1 MLNVAIVGSNGFIGS
16 NLAQEISKYDN
27 LFVFLFGKNEQNLSG
42 TNLPYNVIDYKNH
55 DLIKQQFKQIDL
67 VYYLASSTIPSSSW
81 ENPKLELE
89 NNLLPFLE
97 FMEAISRL
105 QVKKIVFISSAGTV
119 YGPSESKVSE
129 STEKQPFSP
138 YGITKLTIEYYLN
151 YFKIKHNISYD
162 IYRVSNVYGVGQ
174 NTSKGLGIINTF
186 IEQIV
191 LNHKINVFGDGENI
205 RNYINVK
212 DVVKLMTYS
221 ITSKITKSNIF
232 NIASNDTIS
241 INQLIEIIKNIID
254 ENFEVVFSNNR
265 KSDNSFINID
275 NTKILSTI
283 PNYKFI
289 SLNEGIQGL
298 YFFIKNNFK

>member
-1 MLNVAIVGSNGFIGS
+1 MLNAAIVGSNGFIGS
-16 NLAQEISKYDN
+16 HLAQEISKYDN
-27 LFVFLFGKNEQNLSG
+27 LSVFLFGKNEQNLSG
-42 TNLPYNVIDYKNH
+42 TNLAYNVLDYKNH
-55 DLIKQQFKQIDL
+55 DLIQQQFKQIDI

-89 NNLLPFLE
+89 NNLFPFLE
-97 FMEAISRL
+97 FMEVVSRL
-105 QVKKIVFISSAGTV
+105 QVKKIVFISSAGTI

-138 YGITKLTIEYYLN
+138 YGITKLTIEYFLN
-151 YFKIKHNISYD
+151 YFKIKYNISYD
-162 IYRVSNVYGVGQ
+162 IYRVSNVYGIGQ

-212 DVVKLMTYS
+212 DVVKLMTFS
-221 ITSKITKSNIF
+221 ISSKITESSIF

-241 INQLIEIIKNIID
+241 INQLIKIIKTIID
-254 ENFEVVFSNNR
+254 EDFEVVFLNNR
-265 KSDNSFINID
+265 KSDNSFIDID
-275 NTKILSTI
+275 NTKILNTV
-283 PNYKFI
+283 PNYKFT
-289 SLNEGIQGL
+289 SLNEGIQSL
-298 YFFIKNNFK
+298 YFHIKNNFK